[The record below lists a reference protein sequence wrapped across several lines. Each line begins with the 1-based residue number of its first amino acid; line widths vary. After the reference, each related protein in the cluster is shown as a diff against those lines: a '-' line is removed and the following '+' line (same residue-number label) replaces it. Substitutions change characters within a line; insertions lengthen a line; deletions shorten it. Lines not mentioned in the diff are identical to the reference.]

1 MAFSGIEGLFEKSSG
16 SVVTTLQFGTLHV
29 TYAGLSINMPGF
41 SSKVHVKP
49 SFQCPLPFKLPL
61 NQTQHFVV
69 FKNFY
74 LTYILILINYIQFV

>member
-1 MAFSGIEGLFEKSSG
+1 MIGLFEKSSG
-16 SVVTTLQFGTLHV
+16 SVVITLQLGTLQV

-49 SFQCPLPFKLPL
+49 SFQYPLLFKLPL

-69 FKNFY
+69 FKSSR
-74 LTYILILINYIQFV
+74 LTYLLIIINIFDFV